1 MAFELPTALERKA
14 LFRMLKQDSSLTNWS
29 RIVPYYRDFVAEIR
43 GVLTAIEDAGAEQRS
58 LLDESDVLTAMKCLA
73 AMEDAIERLRQGDR
87 TVFRFM
93 GYGTGDAYFCEA
105 LRLLDIWQGW
115 DNREWHSYRP
125 IADSVFWPALDAAK
139 GRLSA
144 AFGNTQYILEARH
157 TDVPAP
163 LADMRE
169 LRAETSGSSVDYF
182 GPVMRTPKLPDVPIP
197 AEELLIPSGDDAPYS
212 GIYEPVK
219 TAWSK
224 GVLTLFRR
232 PVPASDGQYELDG
245 CMNYLHGGSPAPT
258 IGFEGDDERGE
269 GRKTVWRLLWADDRY
284 MDGVVPDEEQSYT
297 FVHPGAPDASRRAGG
312 VSGAIDA
319 AVRERL
325 EAHAGTPCPRTGWWR
340 TAARLGERRHV
351 EMGQPMPE
359 IQSRTHGVIIW
370 YFDDDQRDTP

>member
-1 MAFELPTALERKA
+1 
-14 LFRMLKQDSSLTNWS
+14 MLKQDSSLTNWS

-43 GVLTAIEDAGAEQRS
+43 SVLTAIEDADAEQRS

-87 TVFRFM
+87 TVFRFA

-105 LRLLDIWQGW
+105 IRLLDTWQGW

-125 IADSVFWPALDAAK
+125 IADSAFWPALERARSRLAAA
-139 GRLSA
+139 L
-144 AFGNTQYILEARH
+144 GNTQYILEPRH

-169 LRAETSGSSVDYF
+169 LRPETSDSLVDYF
-182 GPVMRTPKLPDVPIP
+182 GPIMRMANLPDVPTP
-197 AEELLIPSGDDAPYS
+197 SEEVLIPTGDEAPCS

-219 TAWSK
+219 AAWSK

-232 PVPASDGQYELDG
+232 PVPDPDGQYELDG

-258 IGFEGDDERGE
+258 IGFEDDDERGE

-284 MDGVVPDEEQSYT
+284 TDGVVPEEEQTYH
-297 FVHPGAPDASRRAGG
+297 FVHPTELKATRVAGG
-312 VSGAIDA
+312 ASAAGATPVMARAEIS
-319 AVRERL
+319 
-325 EAHAGTPCPRTGWWR
+325 AGQPCPRTGWWR

-351 EMGQPMPE
+351 EMGEPMPE